1 MLIRSLSAPWEATLS
16 TSQYLLIVYALV
28 VAALALLSG
37 LIRTIVTR
45 NEVGARYRPAV
56 VARLTVAAVA
66 TASYVLVLISFLT
79 GYTRVGESYHPN
91 SGAILTFAT
100 RYMDWSVT
108 VPLLTVEL
116 LAICAIAGLAV
127 RRAQYL
133 AMASAFLMIF
143 TGFIGAFLT
152 SSADQL
158 VLFGAIGCVFW
169 VLTVVVL
176 VRAVRTSIASLT
188 AESAT
193 TIRQATTLLLSGW
206 IIYPI
211 VYCIPLVAG
220 GGAATTTIQVVLC
233 VADVAVK
240 IGFGGLTHHAAKL
253 RTAEDVRA
261 GDDVHHEAIWISSV
275 KQSDAGSP
283 REVYLAQGAA
293 VHVTRVKPPTASA
306 VADSD
311 NDTNSDQY

>member
-1 MLIRSLSAPWEATLS
+1 
-16 TSQYLLIVYALV
+16 V

-37 LIRTIVTR
+37 FIRTIVTR

-56 VARLTVAAVA
+56 VARLAVTAIA
-66 TASYVLVLISFLT
+66 TLSYVLILISFST
-79 GYTRVGESYHPN
+79 GYHRVGSEFVPN
-91 SGAILTFAT
+91 AGALLTFAT

-108 VPLLTVEL
+108 VPLLAIEL
-116 LAICAIAGLAV
+116 LAICAIAGVAV

-133 AMASAFLMIF
+133 AMSFAFLMVF
-143 TGFIGAFLT
+143 SGFVGAFLVEG
-152 SSADQL
+152 SAVGPVRPGPML
-158 VLFGAIGCVFW
+158 LWGAISCVFW
-169 VLTVVVL
+169 FATVFVL
-176 VRAVRTSIASLT
+176 VRAVRTSLASLT
-188 AESAT
+188 PASAT
-193 TIRQATTLLLSGW
+193 TIRQATVLLLSGW
-206 IIYPI
+206 IIYPV
-211 VYCIPLVAG
+211 VYFIPLFAG
-220 GGAATTTIQVVLC
+220 GGAATTTIQIILC
-233 VADVAVK
+233 AADVMVK

-293 VHVTRVKPPTASA
+293 VHVTRVKPPTAAA